1 MANHARA
8 LPRDT
13 GDGTMQEYP
22 APYVATGRSM
32 RENAAISSVLVLNQN
47 SGAIE
52 VGTSGGQGLVIRWVP
67 LTETPSVSPFSSVVA
82 SGLGANF
89 DHFVPPNNYRRFVIP
104 RETYGQAAGGQ
115 TGSVNGLYQRLA
127 IINAGTT
134 ASSVLT
140 NEV

>member
-13 GDGTMQEYP
+13 GDGVMQEYP
-22 APYVATGRSM
+22 APVKNTAVSM
-32 RENAAISSVLVLNQN
+32 RESVTASSVLVLNQN

-52 VGTSGGQGLVIRWVP
+52 VGAIGGSGVVIRWVP

-89 DHFVPPNNYRRFVIP
+89 DHFVPAATYRRFVIP
-104 RETYGQAAGGQ
+104 RETQGQTAGGQ
-115 TGSVNGLYQRLA
+115 MGSVNGLYQRLA
-127 IINAGTT
+127 IVNAS
-134 ASSVLT
+134 AAVSSVLVS
-140 NEV
+140 EF